1 MASRAPELT
10 GALEAAARERVLGLG
25 ALRHHLYER
34 HQVVDLAPVEPLPER
49 GHAQRAAL
57 ALLAPG
63 GARPPLRRRAVVD
76 PLADLVRRLRVHH
89 DVALEAGDGLVGAAG
104 IGAAPG
110 ALGAVAGE
118 AAGALGEP
126 AAALGGGE

>member
-34 HQVVDLAPVEPLPER
+34 HQVFALAPVEPLPER

-57 ALLAPG
+57 ALL
-63 GARPPLRRRAVVD
+63 RRRAVED
-76 PLADLVRRLRVHH
+76 PLSDLVLRLRVHH
-89 DVALEAGDGLVGAAG
+89 DVALEAGDGLVDAAG